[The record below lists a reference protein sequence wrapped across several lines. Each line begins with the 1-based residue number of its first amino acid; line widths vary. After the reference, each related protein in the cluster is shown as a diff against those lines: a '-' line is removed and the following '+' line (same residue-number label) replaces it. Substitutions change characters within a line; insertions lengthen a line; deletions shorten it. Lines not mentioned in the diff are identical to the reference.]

1 MSASVAN
8 SPAEASTSLTPD
20 SVSDSDVLASVTP
33 DALTVEAAGEEKH
46 SRIASRRLWLESL
59 PKPKMRGW
67 SHALMAPL
75 TLANSIVLVVL
86 APTVALRVAC
96 VVFGISAVILFG
108 NSAVYHIG
116 RWSVRVHSVLRR
128 IDHSNIFL
136 LIAGTYTPLS
146 VALLDKSTAILV
158 LSIVWGGA
166 FAGVIMSVFFPN
178 APRWLSTPLY
188 VLLGWVAVW
197 FLPDFWNAGGPAV
210 VWLIIAGGIA
220 YTIGAVFY
228 GFRWPNPWPRVW
240 GFHEF
245 FHLGTVAGYA
255 CQAVAVWLAVMGA
268 G

>member
-1 MSASVAN
+1 MSATVADGKTN
-8 SPAEASTSLTPD
+8 YHLLTTDSEVLVDAPVSAGFAEVAKI
-20 SVSDSDVLASVTP
+20 A
-33 DALTVEAAGEEKH
+33 EEKPAG
-46 SRIASRRLWLESL
+46 RIAKRRIWLESL

-67 SHALMAPL
+67 SHAMMAPL

-86 APTVALRVAC
+86 APTVALRMAC
-96 VVFGISAVILFG
+96 VVFGLSAVVLFG
-108 NSAVYHIG
+108 NSAVYHLG
-116 RWSVRVHSVLRR
+116 RWSVKVHSVLRR

-146 VALLDKSTAILV
+146 VALLDRGTAILV

-166 FAGVIMSVFFPN
+166 LAGILMSVFFPN

-197 FLPDFWNAGGPAV
+197 FLPDFWRAGGPAI
-210 VWLIIAGGIA
+210 VWLIIAGGIC

-255 CQAVAVWLAVMGA
+255 CQAVAVWLAVMSVG
-268 G
+268 